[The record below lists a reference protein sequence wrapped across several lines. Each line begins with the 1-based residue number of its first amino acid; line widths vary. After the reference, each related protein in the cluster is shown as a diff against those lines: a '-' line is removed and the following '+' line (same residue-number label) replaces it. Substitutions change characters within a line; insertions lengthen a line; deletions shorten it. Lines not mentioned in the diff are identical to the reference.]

1 MINKNCLKLYGI
13 TDDKFNRPD
22 TIAQMVEEAI
32 IGGSTIIQF
41 RSKALSSKEKET
53 CAKTVLNI
61 TRKYK
66 VPLIIDD
73 DVALAKKIDADG
85 VHLGMSDMPV
95 YEARA
100 ILGGDK
106 IIGATAKTLDTA
118 LAAKAFGADY
128 IGTGAAFP
136 TKTKTD
142 TYEISHDTIMDI
154 AKNVGIPVVAIGGIT
169 ADNAHKLKGLGINGI
184 AVVSSLFSGN
194 VRENAKLL
202 RKEADEIT
210 RIKRVLSIAGSDCS
224 GGAGIQADMKTITA
238 HGMYAMTAITSLTA
252 QNTTGV
258 YGVSDSDTDFLGNQI
273 DCIFKDIRPDAV
285 KIGML
290 SNKDIIETVA
300 KKLTEYDAQNIVIDP
315 VMISTSGHKLLL
327 DDAIDKLVHTLLPLG
342 TIITP
347 NIPETAAILEKPV
360 ESHEDMIA
368 ASHKLFEMT
377 KSAVLIKGGHSIC
390 DADDLLYYNDTEYWF
405 KKEKLDN
412 SNTHGTGC
420 TLSSA
425 IACGLADGMT
435 IANSVKYAKE
445 YVYGAIAYGFDI
457 GNGSGPLY
465 HMYKY

>member
-13 TDDKFNRPD
+13 TDDKYNTPS
-22 TIAQMVEEAI
+22 TISQMVEDAI

-41 RSKALSSKEKET
+41 RSKNLSLKDKED
-53 CAKTVLNI
+53 CAKVLLNI
-61 TRKYK
+61 TRKYH

-85 VHLGMSDMPV
+85 VHLGISDMPIC
-95 YEARA
+95 EARA
-100 ILGGDK
+100 ILGPHK
-106 IIGATAKTLDTA
+106 IIGATAKTLETA
-118 LAAKAFGADY
+118 LAAKSFGADY

-136 TKTKTD
+136 TETKTD
-142 TYEISHDTIMDI
+142 TYVISHDTITDI

-169 ADNAHKLKGLGINGI
+169 KDNIDKLKGLGINGI
-184 AVVSSLFSGN
+184 AVVSSLFNGN
-194 VRENAKLL
+194 VKENAILL
-202 RKEADEIT
+202 RKKAEEIT

-224 GGAGIQADMKTITA
+224 GGAGIQADIKTITA

-258 YGVSDSDTDFLGNQI
+258 YGILNSDTDFLTSQI

-290 SNKDIIETVA
+290 SNRDIIKTVA
-300 KKLTEYDAQNIVIDP
+300 KKLIEYDAQNIVIDP

-327 DDAIDKLVHTLLPLG
+327 DDAIDELIHTLLPVA

-347 NIPETAAILEKPV
+347 NIPEAAAISDFPI
-360 ESHEDMIA
+360 ESHKDMIT
-368 ASHKLFEMT
+368 ASHKLYEMT
-377 KSAVLIKGGHSIC
+377 KSSVLIKGGHSVC
-390 DADDLLYYNDTEYWF
+390 DADDLLYCNASEYWF
-405 KKEKLDN
+405 NKDKIDN
-412 SNTHGTGC
+412 PNTHGTGC

-425 IACGLADGMT
+425 IACGLADGMS
-435 IANSVKYAKE
+435 IVNSVKYAKE
-445 YVYGAIAYGFDI
+445 YVYGAILYGFDI

-465 HMYKY
+465 HMYKF